1 MLRGY
6 KCISLLHVSRCSQS
20 RLLIKSEKRLWSL
33 AHIYYIYFFQSTC
46 TQRRS
51 TLCFLV
57 LKTNFLGSSKRS
69 VHVVCLLLVEIMSH
83 ILGCSKQSWLPPGFW
98 RRAWFRP
105 WLYRRTNE
113 HVMRVSSFPVS
124 GTAVALSPPAAR
136 HSTLAICRQVH
147 ISHCRELK
155 WLNRQKKSFICSS
168 LRIPRL
174 WFGIKHL
181 LHDLLQGQFLSSS
194 KGYDF
199 RHTELPLAGGNLPE
213 DLI

>member
-1 MLRGY
+1 MIIFIHL
-6 KCISLLHVSRCSQS
+6 
-20 RLLIKSEKRLWSL
+20 
-33 AHIYYIYFFQSTC
+33 FFNLFVP
-46 TQRRS
+46 RW
-51 TLCFLV
+51 FLV
-57 LKTNFLGSSKRS
+57 LKTNLLGSSKRS
-69 VHVVCLLLVEIMSH
+69 GQVVHLILVESMS
-83 ILGCSKQSWLPPGFW
+83 LTPGRSQQSCSCPALWVPEKGLV
-98 RRAWFRP
+98 RAW
-105 WLYRRTNE
+105 LNRRTNE
-113 HVMRVSSFPVS
+113 HVMRVSSLPDS

-136 HSTLAICRQVH
+136 HSTLAICWQVR

-181 LHDLLQGQFLSSS
+181 LHDLLQGQFLSSN

-199 RHTELPLAGGNLPE
+199 RQAVLPLAEGYSLE